1 VTTGAPPRPDS
12 RRSRVRAALPARRA
26 RLQHKADSAPLLN
39 HLEELRTR
47 VLLVALWLLTA
58 VIACYSRRDDLFS
71 ILDVPLDDR
80 WPVQTLGVTE
90 PFFTS
95 LSVAAQAGLVL
106 TTPVIAW
113 HAWRFVRPAI
123 APSTRRTIGAL
134 LIAAPVMFTSG
145 VVFGYFVILGP
156 AIQFLLGMGPD
167 SIQVVVRANDYYS
180 FVATTLL
187 AVGLAFCF
195 PLVLL
200 GLARVGIIT
209 SALLRR
215 SRRVAYVLL
224 VVLAALLPTADP
236 VSLALEVLPL
246 IGLYELSVIA
256 VRVQERMLL
265 KAALRADDELAG
277 TAA

>member
-1 VTTGAPPRPDS
+1 
-12 RRSRVRAALPARRA
+12 
-26 RLQHKADSAPLLN
+26 
-39 HLEELRTR
+39 